1 MFKVYVAEV
10 CVFKWAKVALLRGA
24 KRRVRDSIG
33 ERSERR
39 LSGRD
44 KEKAHSGEAMSF
56 EG

>member
-1 MFKVYVAEV
+1 LLSSGQGLE
-10 CVFKWAKVALLRGA
+10 WAKGALLQGA

-33 ERSERR
+33 ERSERSERR

-44 KEKAHSGEAMSF
+44 KEKAHSGYAMSF